1 MTIPTMTTP
10 SDLGAV
16 TEPPHLRGYEVTEGF
31 VQEAIAQASSPALR
45 LALLL
50 VTGDK
55 ELEAMKV
62 NKTPIRGGVLND
74 YTLTPAD
81 EAIVRDKAFRYLS
94 KGPHETTPPPCKE
107 EAFRLM
113 DLYSDAP
120 MRTTPNEPSFD
131 YEEGYEELA
140 LDPYPRDVDWTSSP
154 PSSSE
159 LAKWKVIIVG
169 AGISGIAA
177 AIPLKKLGIPFEII
191 ERQGGIGGTWLLN
204 TYPDC
209 RVDTLVYLFQY
220 KFEKK
225 YKWKDFFSSREDLQ
239 EYIEY
244 VATKWGVKDKIK
256 YNREVVAARWDET
269 AKLWV
274 MDLKH
279 KDGREKTITCNA
291 IISAA
296 GLFSTPNLPDIKG
309 IHDYKGPIFH
319 TAQWDHTTDY
329 HGKDVA
335 LIGTGSTGTQL
346 TPMVAE
352 GAKHLSI
359 YQRTPNWIASY
370 EGYRAKVTDQ
380 MHWMCD
386 EMPYYWNWYCYSAW
400 FRSLQLANTQY
411 HDPEWRAQ
419 GGLINKRNDF
429 LRESLTKFIDEKFG
443 DRPDLRVKVT
453 PKQAPMVRRLV
464 VDNGFYDALKRDN
477 VDLIIKD
484 IERITPKGIKTQDG
498 VEIEYDMIVL
508 GAGFKTSQYLWPV
521 DYTGTQGMTLGKA
534 WEIDGARSYLG
545 MTMPYYPNLFTLYGP
560 NHQPRGG
567 SLYSYGEMWARYAI
581 ASIVGMI
588 ERGANSMEVKKD
600 VFDRY
605 QARLDE
611 ANRKLIWESEGA
623 AYYVNEHG
631 RQAVNMPWT
640 TAEYHPMIVKPDF
653 GDYKLTYASRL

>member
-1 MTIPTMTTP
+1 MTMP
-10 SDLGAV
+10 SDMGAI
-16 TEPPHLRGYEVTEGF
+16 TEPPKLNGYEVTENF
-31 VQEAIAQASSPALR
+31 IWEAIQQASGPVLR
-45 LALLL
+45 LTLLQL
-50 VTGDK
+50 TGDK
-55 ELEAMKV
+55 ELEQMQV
-62 NKTPIRGGVLND
+62 HKTPIRGGVLND
-74 YTLTPAD
+74 YTLSASD
-81 EAIVRDKAFRYLS
+81 EEIVREKAFRYL
-94 KGPHETTPPPCKE
+94 HEGSHEVPPPPKKV
-107 EAFRLM
+107 EAFHLM

-120 MRTTPNEPSFD
+120 MSTTPNEPSYD

-140 LDPYPRDVDWTSSP
+140 FDPYPRDVDWIGSP
-154 PSSSE
+154 PPASE

-177 AIPLKKLGIPFEII
+177 AIPLKKLGIPFEVI

-220 KFEKK
+220 KFEKR
-225 YKWKDFFSSREDLQ
+225 YKWKEFFSSGKDLQ
-239 EYIEY
+239 EYLQY
-244 VATKWGVKDKIK
+244 VATKWGVDKNFK
-256 YNREVVAARWDET
+256 YNREVVAAKWDESR
-269 AKLWV
+269 KLWNIS
-274 MDLKH
+274 LKH
-279 KDGREKTITCNA
+279 NDGTQETVTCNA

-309 IHDYKGPIFH
+309 INDYKGPIFH
-319 TAQWDHTTDY
+319 TAQWDHSTDY
-329 HGKDVA
+329 HGKNVA

-380 MHWMCD
+380 MHWLCD
-386 EMPYYWNWYCYSAW
+386 QLPYYWNWYCYSAW

-411 HDPEWRAQ
+411 HDPEWRVQ

-429 LRESLTKFIDEKFG
+429 LRESLTKFINEKFS
-443 DRPDLRVKVT
+443 DRPDLLAKVT

-464 VDNGFYDALKRDN
+464 VDNGFYDSLKRDN
-477 VDLIIKD
+477 VSLITD
-484 IERITPKGIKTQDG
+484 GIEKITEKGIMTKDG
-498 VEIEYDMIVL
+498 KEIEYDMIVL

-521 DYTGTQGMTLGKA
+521 DYTGTQGMTLTKA
-534 WEIDGARSYLG
+534 WKKDGARSYLG
-545 MTMPYYPNLFTLYGP
+545 MTMPHYPNLFTLYGP

-567 SLYSYGEMWARYAI
+567 SLYSYGEMWARYAV

-588 ERGANSMEVKKD
+588 QRGASSMEVKRD
-600 VFDRY
+600 VFDTY
-605 QARLDE
+605 QEKLDK
-611 ANRKLIWESEGA
+611 ANKKIIWESEGA

-631 RQAVNMPWT
+631 RQAINMPWT
-640 TAEYHPMIVKPDF
+640 TAEYHPMIVKPNFD
-653 GDYKLTYASRL
+653 DYDLTYESH

>member
-1 MTIPTMTTP
+1 MQ
-10 SDLGAV
+10 V
-16 TEPPHLRGYEVTEGF
+16 H
-31 VQEAIAQASSPALR
+31 
-45 LALLL
+45 
-50 VTGDK
+50 
-55 ELEAMKV
+55 
-62 NKTPIRGGVLND
+62 KTPIRGGVLND
-74 YTLTPAD
+74 YTLSPTD
-81 EAIVRDKAFRYLS
+81 EAIVRDKAVKYLS
-94 KGPHETTPPPCKE
+94 KGPCETPPPPEKQDT
-107 EAFRLM
+107 FRLM

-131 YEEGYEELA
+131 YDEGYEELA
-140 LDPYPRDVDWTSSP
+140 FDPYPRDVDWTSTT
-154 PSSSE
+154 PSASE
-159 LAKWKVIIVG
+159 LAKWKVTIVG

-191 ERQGGIGGTWLLN
+191 ERQSGIGGTWLLN

-220 KFEKK
+220 KFEKR

-244 VATKWGVKDKIK
+244 VATKWGVKDNIK
-256 YNREVVAARWDET
+256 YNREVVAARWDEV

-274 MDLKH
+274 MNIKH
-279 KDGREKTITCNA
+279 ADSREETITCNV

-309 IHDYKGPIFH
+309 IHDYEGPIFH

-329 HGKDVA
+329 HGKNVA

-352 GAKHLSI
+352 GAKRLSI

-380 MHWMCD
+380 MHWICD

-429 LRESLTKFIDEKFG
+429 LRESLTKFIDEKFN
-443 DRPDLRVKVT
+443 DRPDLRAKVT

-464 VDNGFYDALKRDN
+464 VDNGFYDALKRPN
-477 VDLIIKD
+477 VDLITDD
-484 IERITPKGIKTQDG
+484 IERITPKGIKTKDG
-498 VEIEYDMIVL
+498 TEIEYDMIIL
-508 GAGFKTSQYLWPV
+508 GAGFKTTQYLWPV
-521 DYTGTQGMTLGKA
+521 NYTGTQGMTLSKA
-534 WEIDGARSYLG
+534 WKKDGARSYLG
-545 MTMPYYPNLFTLYGP
+545 MTMPHYPNLFTLYGP

-567 SLYSYGEMWARYAI
+567 SLYSYSEMWARYAV

-588 ERGANSMEVKKD
+588 ERGASSMEVKKD
-600 VFDRY
+600 VFDSY

-611 ANRKLIWESEGA
+611 ANKRLIWESEGA

-640 TAEYHPMIVKPDF
+640 TAEYHPLILKPDF
-653 GDYKLTYASRL
+653 DDYELTYGSQSRRDPKKGGSVQAVI